1 MGMDIIDLGPRSV
14 GLDPGVYVRQDVM
27 AGTSPA

>member
-14 GLDPGVYVRQDVM
+14 GLDPGVFVRQDVM
-27 AGTSPA
+27 TSPA